1 MTNRKLQ
8 GVNGI
13 SPGLFSTLCE
23 IYTSDNP
30 KVDLEKLDISD
41 IPVLIRILRNTH
53 RHNLEASIVSIHDN
67 VHRMTQL
74 CSPENSTIVN
84 RFFDDYEADIR
95 SHIFFEEKVVF
106 KYVEGLL
113 KGERD
118 SRFSVSMLAE
128 MHNDA
133 EEKLTDFKNIVMN
146 HLPDSDTSDARYEVL
161 VGILNIEDAIRR
173 HTVVEEKVLLPLAEL
188 LEKGREKI
196 ETLKEEE
203 DKDENVL
210 SEREKEIVKEIARGL
225 TNKEIADKLFISVF
239 TVTTHR
245 KNITQKLG
253 IKTIAGLTVYALMN
267 GLLTPEEIEQ

>member
-1 MTNRKLQ
+1 MTPRKLQ
-8 GVNGI
+8 SVNGI
-13 SPGLFSTLCE
+13 SPGLFATLKE

-30 KVDLEKLDISD
+30 KVELEKLDTTD
-41 IPVLIRILRNTH
+41 IPVLLRILRNTH
-53 RHNLEASIVSIHDN
+53 RHYLEASIVSIHDN

-74 CSPENSTIVN
+74 SSPENSAIVN
-84 RFFDDYEADIR
+84 RFFDDYENDIKA
-95 SHIFFEEKVVF
+95 HIHFEEKVVF

-118 SRFSVSMLAE
+118 SRFSVEMLRE
-128 MHNDA
+128 MHDDA
-133 EEKLTDFKNIVMN
+133 EDKLTDFKNIVMN

-173 HTVVEEKVLLPLAEL
+173 HTVIEEKVLLPLAEL
-188 LEKGREKI
+188 LEKGHTKVEASADEKD
-196 ETLKEEE
+196 TQ
-203 DKDENVL
+203 DVL
-210 SEREKEIVKEIARGL
+210 SDREKEIVKEIARGL

-267 GLLTPEEIEQ
+267 GLISQTDIEL

>member
-1 MTNRKLQ
+1 MTPRKLQ
-8 GVNGI
+8 SVNGI
-13 SPGLFSTLCE
+13 SPGLFATLKE

-30 KVDLEKLDISD
+30 KVELEKLDTTD
-41 IPVLIRILRNTH
+41 IPVLLRILRNTH
-53 RHNLEASIVSIHDN
+53 RHYLEASIVSIHDN

-74 CSPENSTIVN
+74 SSPENSAIVN
-84 RFFDDYEADIR
+84 RFFDDYENDIK
-95 SHIFFEEKVVF
+95 SHIHFEEKVVF

-118 SRFSVSMLAE
+118 SRFSVEMLRE
-128 MHNDA
+128 MHDDA
-133 EEKLTDFKNIVMN
+133 EDKLTDFKNIVMN

-173 HTVVEEKVLLPLAEL
+173 HTVIEEKVLLPLAEL
-188 LEKGREKI
+188 LEKGHTKVEASADEKD
-196 ETLKEEE
+196 TQ
-203 DKDENVL
+203 DVL
-210 SEREKEIVKEIARGL
+210 SDREKEIVKEIARGL

-267 GLLTPEEIEQ
+267 GLISQTDIEL

>member
-1 MTNRKLQ
+1 
-8 GVNGI
+8 
-13 SPGLFSTLCE
+13 
-23 IYTSDNP
+23 TSDTP
-30 KVDLEKLDISD
+30 QVDLGKLDTSD
-41 IPVLIRILRNTH
+41 IPVLLRILRNTH
-53 RHNLEASIVSIHDN
+53 RHYLEASIVTIHDN

-74 CSPENSTIVN
+74 STPENSAVIN
-84 RFFDDYEADIR
+84 RFFDDYENDIK
-95 SHIFFEEKVVF
+95 SHIHFEEKVVF
-106 KYVEGLL
+106 KYIEGLL

-118 SRFSVSMLAE
+118 SRFSVGMLRD

-133 EEKLTDFKNIVMN
+133 EDKLTDIKNIVMS

-173 HTVVEEKVLLPLAEL
+173 HTVIEERVLLPLAEL
-188 LEKGREKI
+188 LEKGRDRI
-196 ETLKEEE
+196 ESQEETAAGQ
-203 DKDENVL
+203 DIL
-210 SEREKEIVKEIARGL
+210 SDREKEIVREVARGL

-267 GLLTPEEIEQ
+267 GLISPEEIEQ

>member
-1 MTNRKLQ
+1 
-8 GVNGI
+8 
-13 SPGLFSTLCE
+13 LFSILCE

-30 KVDLEKLDISD
+30 QVDLGKLDTSD
-41 IPVLIRILRNTH
+41 VPVLLRILRNTH
-53 RHNLEASIVSIHDN
+53 RHYLEASIVAIHDN

-74 CSPENSTIVN
+74 STPENSAVIN
-84 RFFDDYEADIR
+84 RFFDDYENDIK
-95 SHIFFEEKVVF
+95 SHIHFEEKVVF
-106 KYVEGLL
+106 KYIEGLL

-118 SRFSVSMLAE
+118 SRFSVGMLRD

-133 EEKLTDFKNIVMN
+133 EDKLTDFKNIVMS

-173 HTVVEEKVLLPLAEL
+173 HTVIEEKVLLPLAEL
-188 LEKGREKI
+188 LEKGRDRI
-196 ETLKEEE
+196 ETQEETGAGQ
-203 DKDENVL
+203 DIL
-210 SEREKEIVKEIARGL
+210 SDREKEIVKEIARGL

-267 GLLTPEEIEQ
+267 GLISPEEIEQ

>member
-1 MTNRKLQ
+1 MTSRNLKS
-8 GVNGI
+8 VNGI
-13 SPGLFSTLCE
+13 SPGLFSILCE

-30 KVDLEKLDISD
+30 QVDLGKLDTSD
-41 IPVLIRILRNTH
+41 VPVLLRILRNTH
-53 RHNLEASIVSIHDN
+53 RHYLEASIVAIHDN

-74 CSPENSTIVN
+74 STPENSAVIN
-84 RFFDDYEADIR
+84 RFFDDYENDIK
-95 SHIFFEEKVVF
+95 SHIHFEEKVVF
-106 KYVEGLL
+106 KYIEGLL

-118 SRFSVSMLAE
+118 SRFSVGMLRD

-133 EEKLTDFKNIVMN
+133 EDKLTDFKNIVMS

-173 HTVVEEKVLLPLAEL
+173 HTVIEEKVLLPLAEL
-188 LEKGREKI
+188 LEKGRDRI
-196 ETLKEEE
+196 ETQEETGSGQ
-203 DKDENVL
+203 DIL
-210 SEREKEIVKEIARGL
+210 SDREKEIVKEIARGL

-267 GLLTPEEIEQ
+267 GLISPEEIEQ

>member
-1 MTNRKLQ
+1 MTSRKLQ
-8 GVNGI
+8 SVNGI
-13 SPGLFSTLCE
+13 SPGLFSILCE

-30 KVDLEKLDISD
+30 QVDLGKLDTSD
-41 IPVLIRILRNTH
+41 VPVLLRILRNTH
-53 RHNLEASIVSIHDN
+53 RHYLEASIVAIHDN

-74 CSPENSTIVN
+74 STPENSAVIN
-84 RFFDDYEADIR
+84 RFFDDYENDIK
-95 SHIFFEEKVVF
+95 SHIHFEEKVVF
-106 KYVEGLL
+106 KYIEGLL

-118 SRFSVSMLAE
+118 SRFSVGMLRD

-133 EEKLTDFKNIVMN
+133 EDKLTDFKNIVMS

-173 HTVVEEKVLLPLAEL
+173 HTVIEEKVLLPLAEL
-188 LEKGREKI
+188 LEKGRDRI
-196 ETLKEEE
+196 ETQEETGAGQ
-203 DKDENVL
+203 DIL
-210 SEREKEIVKEIARGL
+210 SDREKEIVKEIARGL

-267 GLLTPEEIEQ
+267 RLISPEEIEQ

>member
-1 MTNRKLQ
+1 MTSRKRKS
-8 GVNGI
+8 VNGI
-13 SPGLFSTLCE
+13 SPGLFSILCE

-30 KVDLEKLDISD
+30 QVDLGKLDTSD
-41 IPVLIRILRNTH
+41 VPVLLRILRNTH
-53 RHNLEASIVSIHDN
+53 RHYLEASIVAIHDN

-74 CSPENSTIVN
+74 STPENSAVIN
-84 RFFDDYEADIR
+84 RFFDDYENDIK
-95 SHIFFEEKVVF
+95 SHIHFEEKVVF
-106 KYVEGLL
+106 KYIEGLL

-118 SRFSVSMLAE
+118 SRFSVGMLRD

-133 EEKLTDFKNIVMN
+133 EDKLTDFKNIVMS

-173 HTVVEEKVLLPLAEL
+173 HTVIEEKVLLPLAEL
-188 LEKGREKI
+188 LEKGRDRI
-196 ETLKEEE
+196 ETQEETGSGQ
-203 DKDENVL
+203 DIL
-210 SEREKEIVKEIARGL
+210 SDREKEIVKEIARGL

-267 GLLTPEEIEQ
+267 GLISPEEIEQ

>member
-1 MTNRKLQ
+1 MTSRKLKS
-8 GVNGI
+8 VNGI
-13 SPGLFSTLCE
+13 SPGLFSILCE

-30 KVDLEKLDISD
+30 QVDLGKLDPSD
-41 IPVLIRILRNTH
+41 IPVLLRILRNTH
-53 RHNLEASIVSIHDN
+53 RHYLEASIVAIHDN

-74 CSPENSTIVN
+74 STPENSAVIN
-84 RFFDDYEADIR
+84 RFFDDYENDIK
-95 SHIFFEEKVVF
+95 SHIHFEEKVVF
-106 KYVEGLL
+106 KYIEGLL

-118 SRFSVSMLAE
+118 SRFSVGMLRD

-133 EEKLTDFKNIVMN
+133 EDKLTDFKNIVMS

-173 HTVVEEKVLLPLAEL
+173 HTVIEEKVLLPLAEL
-188 LEKGREKI
+188 LEKGRDRI
-196 ETLKEEE
+196 ETQEETGAGQ
-203 DKDENVL
+203 DIL
-210 SEREKEIVKEIARGL
+210 SDREKEIVKEIARGL

-267 GLLTPEEIEQ
+267 RLISPEEIEQ

>member
-1 MTNRKLQ
+1 MTSRKLQ
-8 GVNGI
+8 SVNGI
-13 SPGLFSTLCE
+13 SPGLFSILCE

-30 KVDLEKLDISD
+30 QVDLGKLDTSD
-41 IPVLIRILRNTH
+41 VPVLLRILRNTH
-53 RHNLEASIVSIHDN
+53 RHYLEASIVAIHDN

-74 CSPENSTIVN
+74 STPENSAVIN
-84 RFFDDYEADIR
+84 RFFDDYENDIK
-95 SHIFFEEKVVF
+95 SHIHFEEKVVF
-106 KYVEGLL
+106 KYIEGLL

-118 SRFSVSMLAE
+118 SRFSVGMLRD

-133 EEKLTDFKNIVMN
+133 EDKLTDFKNIVMS

-173 HTVVEEKVLLPLAEL
+173 HTVIEERVLLPLAEL
-188 LEKGREKI
+188 LEKGRDRI
-196 ETLKEEE
+196 ESQEETGAGQ
-203 DKDENVL
+203 DIL
-210 SEREKEIVKEIARGL
+210 SDREKEIVREVARGL

-267 GLLTPEEIEQ
+267 GLISPDEIEQ

>member
-8 GVNGI
+8 SVNGI
-13 SPGLFSTLCE
+13 SPGLFATLCE

-30 KVDLEKLDISD
+30 QVDLQKLDTFD
-41 IPVLIRILRNTH
+41 IPVLLRILRNTH
-53 RHNLEASIVSIHDN
+53 RHYLEASIVAIHDN

-74 CSPENSTIVN
+74 STPENSAVIN
-84 RFFDDYEADIR
+84 RFFDEYEADIR
-95 SHIFFEEKVVF
+95 AHIHFEEKVVF

-161 VGILNIEDAIRR
+161 VGILNVEDAIRR

-188 LEKGREKI
+188 LEKGQSRFEPKH
-196 ETLKEEE
+196 EEE
-203 DKDENVL
+203 ESGSIL
-210 SEREKEIVKEIARGL
+210 SDREKEIVAEVARGL

-253 IKTIAGLTVYALMN
+253 IKSIAGLTVYALMN
-267 GLLTPEEIEQ
+267 GLIRQDEIEL

>member
-1 MTNRKLQ
+1 MTSRNLKS
-8 GVNGI
+8 VNGI
-13 SPGLFSTLCE
+13 SPGLFSILCE

-30 KVDLEKLDISD
+30 QVDLGKLDTSD
-41 IPVLIRILRNTH
+41 VPVLLRILRNTH
-53 RHNLEASIVSIHDN
+53 RHYLEASIVAIHDN

-74 CSPENSTIVN
+74 STPENSAVIN
-84 RFFDDYEADIR
+84 RFFDDYENDIK
-95 SHIFFEEKVVF
+95 SHIHFEEKVVF
-106 KYVEGLL
+106 KYIEGLL

-118 SRFSVSMLAE
+118 SRFSVGMLRD

-133 EEKLTDFKNIVMN
+133 EDKLTDFKNIVMS

-173 HTVVEEKVLLPLAEL
+173 HTVIEEKVLLPLAEL
-188 LEKGREKI
+188 LEKGRDRI
-196 ETLKEEE
+196 ETQEETGAGQ
-203 DKDENVL
+203 DIL
-210 SEREKEIVKEIARGL
+210 SDREKEIVKEIARGL

-267 GLLTPEEIEQ
+267 GLISPEEIEQ

>member
-1 MTNRKLQ
+1 MTSRKLQ
-8 GVNGI
+8 SVNGI
-13 SPGLFSTLCE
+13 SPGLFSILCE

-30 KVDLEKLDISD
+30 QVDLGKLDTSD
-41 IPVLIRILRNTH
+41 VPVLLRILRNTH
-53 RHNLEASIVSIHDN
+53 RHYLEASIVAIHDN

-74 CSPENSTIVN
+74 STPENSAVIN
-84 RFFDDYEADIR
+84 RFFDDYENDIK
-95 SHIFFEEKVVF
+95 SHIHFEEKVVF
-106 KYVEGLL
+106 KYIEGLL

-118 SRFSVSMLAE
+118 SRFSVGMLRD

-133 EEKLTDFKNIVMN
+133 EDKLTDFKNIVMS

-173 HTVVEEKVLLPLAEL
+173 HTVIEERVLLPLAEL
-188 LEKGREKI
+188 LEKGRDRI
-196 ETLKEEE
+196 ESQEETGAGQ
-203 DKDENVL
+203 DIL
-210 SEREKEIVKEIARGL
+210 SDREKEIVREVARGL

-267 GLLTPEEIEQ
+267 GLISPEEIEQ

>member
-1 MTNRKLQ
+1 MTSRKLKS
-8 GVNGI
+8 VNGI
-13 SPGLFSTLCE
+13 SPGLFSILCE

-30 KVDLEKLDISD
+30 QVDLGKLDTSD
-41 IPVLIRILRNTH
+41 VPVLLRILRNTH
-53 RHNLEASIVSIHDN
+53 RHYLEASIVAIHDN

-74 CSPENSTIVN
+74 STPENSAVIN
-84 RFFDDYEADIR
+84 RFFDDYENDIK
-95 SHIFFEEKVVF
+95 SHIHFEEKVVF
-106 KYVEGLL
+106 KYIEGLL
-113 KGERD
+113 KDERD
-118 SRFSVSMLAE
+118 SRFSVGMLRD

-133 EEKLTDFKNIVMN
+133 EDKLTDFKNIVMS

-173 HTVVEEKVLLPLAEL
+173 HTVIEEKVLLPLAEL
-188 LEKGREKI
+188 LEKGRDRI
-196 ETLKEEE
+196 ETQEETGAGQ
-203 DKDENVL
+203 DIL
-210 SEREKEIVKEIARGL
+210 SDREKEIVKEIARGL

-267 GLLTPEEIEQ
+267 GLISPEEIEQ

>member
-1 MTNRKLQ
+1 MTSRKLQ
-8 GVNGI
+8 SVNGI
-13 SPGLFSTLCE
+13 STGLFSILCE

-30 KVDLEKLDISD
+30 QVDLGKLDTSD
-41 IPVLIRILRNTH
+41 IPVLLRILRNTH
-53 RHNLEASIVSIHDN
+53 RHYLEASIVAIHDN

-74 CSPENSTIVN
+74 STPENSAVIN
-84 RFFDDYEADIR
+84 RFFDDYENDIK
-95 SHIFFEEKVVF
+95 SHIHFEEKVVF
-106 KYVEGLL
+106 KYIEGLL

-118 SRFSVSMLAE
+118 SRFSVGMLRD

-133 EEKLTDFKNIVMN
+133 EDKLTDFKNIVMS

-173 HTVVEEKVLLPLAEL
+173 HTVIEERVLLPLAEL
-188 LEKGREKI
+188 LEKGRDRI
-196 ETLKEEE
+196 ESQEETGAGQ
-203 DKDENVL
+203 DIL
-210 SEREKEIVKEIARGL
+210 SDREKEIVREVARGL

-267 GLLTPEEIEQ
+267 GLISPEEIEQ

>member
-1 MTNRKLQ
+1 MTSRKLKS
-8 GVNGI
+8 VNGI
-13 SPGLFSTLCE
+13 SPGLFSILCE

-30 KVDLEKLDISD
+30 HVDLGKLDTSD
-41 IPVLIRILRNTH
+41 IPVLLRILRNTH
-53 RHNLEASIVSIHDN
+53 RHYLEASIVAIHDN

-74 CSPENSTIVN
+74 STPENSAVIN
-84 RFFDDYEADIR
+84 RFFDDYENDIK
-95 SHIFFEEKVVF
+95 SHIHFEEKVVF
-106 KYVEGLL
+106 KYIEGLL

-118 SRFSVSMLAE
+118 SRFSVGMLRE

-133 EEKLTDFKNIVMN
+133 EDKLTDFKNIVMS

-173 HTVVEEKVLLPLAEL
+173 HTVIEEKVLLPLAEL
-188 LEKGREKI
+188 LEKGRDRI
-196 ETLKEEE
+196 ETQEETGAGQ
-203 DKDENVL
+203 DIL
-210 SEREKEIVKEIARGL
+210 SDREKEIVKEIARGL

-267 GLLTPEEIEQ
+267 GLISPEEIEQ

>member
-1 MTNRKLQ
+1 MTSRKLQ
-8 GVNGI
+8 SVNGI
-13 SPGLFSTLCE
+13 SPGLFSILCE

-30 KVDLEKLDISD
+30 QVDLGKLDTSD
-41 IPVLIRILRNTH
+41 IPVLLRILRNTH
-53 RHNLEASIVSIHDN
+53 RHYLEASIVAIHDN
-67 VHRMTQL
+67 IHRMTQL
-74 CSPENSTIVN
+74 STPENSAVIN
-84 RFFDDYEADIR
+84 RFFDDYENDIK
-95 SHIFFEEKVVF
+95 SHIHFEEKVVF
-106 KYVEGLL
+106 KYIEGLL

-118 SRFSVSMLAE
+118 SRFSVGMLRD

-133 EEKLTDFKNIVMN
+133 EDKLTDFKNIVMS

-173 HTVVEEKVLLPLAEL
+173 HTVIEERVLLPLAEL
-188 LEKGREKI
+188 LEKGRDRI
-196 ETLKEEE
+196 ESQEETGAGQ
-203 DKDENVL
+203 DIL
-210 SEREKEIVKEIARGL
+210 SDREKEIVREVARGL

-267 GLLTPEEIEQ
+267 GLISPEEIEQ

>member
-1 MTNRKLQ
+1 MPSRKLKS
-8 GVNGI
+8 VNGI
-13 SPGLFSTLCE
+13 SPGLFSILCE

-30 KVDLEKLDISD
+30 QVELGKLDTSD
-41 IPVLIRILRNTH
+41 VPVLLRILRNTH
-53 RHNLEASIVSIHDN
+53 RHYLEASIVAIHDN

-74 CSPENSTIVN
+74 STPENSAVIN
-84 RFFDDYEADIR
+84 RFFDDYENDIK
-95 SHIFFEEKVVF
+95 SHIHFEEKVVF
-106 KYVEGLL
+106 KYIEGLL

-118 SRFSVSMLAE
+118 SRFSVGMLRD

-133 EEKLTDFKNIVMN
+133 EDKLTDFKNIVMS

-173 HTVVEEKVLLPLAEL
+173 HTVIEEKVLLPLAEL
-188 LEKGREKI
+188 LEKGRDRI
-196 ETLKEEE
+196 ETQEETGAGQ
-203 DKDENVL
+203 DIL
-210 SEREKEIVKEIARGL
+210 SDREKEIVKEIARGL

-267 GLLTPEEIEQ
+267 GLISPEEIEQ

>member
-1 MTNRKLQ
+1 MTNRKLKS
-8 GVNGI
+8 VNGI
-13 SPGLFSTLCE
+13 SPGLFSILCE

-30 KVDLEKLDISD
+30 QVDLGKLDTSD
-41 IPVLIRILRNTH
+41 IPVLLRILRNTH
-53 RHNLEASIVSIHDN
+53 RHYLEASIVAIHDN

-74 CSPENSTIVN
+74 STPENSAVIN
-84 RFFDDYEADIR
+84 RFFDDYENDIK
-95 SHIFFEEKVVF
+95 SHIHFEEKVVF
-106 KYVEGLL
+106 KYIEGLL

-118 SRFSVSMLAE
+118 SRFSVGMLRD

-133 EEKLTDFKNIVMN
+133 EDKLTDFKNIVMS

-173 HTVVEEKVLLPLAEL
+173 HTVIEERVLLPLAEL
-188 LEKGREKI
+188 LEKGRDRI
-196 ETLKEEE
+196 ESQEETGAGQ
-203 DKDENVL
+203 DIL
-210 SEREKEIVKEIARGL
+210 SDREKEIVKEIARGL

-267 GLLTPEEIEQ
+267 GLLTPQEIEQ

>member
-1 MTNRKLQ
+1 MTSRKLKS
-8 GVNGI
+8 VNGI
-13 SPGLFSTLCE
+13 SPGLFSILCE

-30 KVDLEKLDISD
+30 QVDLGKLDTSD
-41 IPVLIRILRNTH
+41 VPVLLRILRNTH
-53 RHNLEASIVSIHDN
+53 RHYLEASIVAIHDN
-67 VHRMTQL
+67 VHRMTQI
-74 CSPENSTIVN
+74 STPENSAVIN
-84 RFFDDYEADIR
+84 RFFDDYENDIK
-95 SHIFFEEKVVF
+95 SHIHFEEKVVF
-106 KYVEGLL
+106 KYIEGLL

-118 SRFSVSMLAE
+118 SRFSVGMLRD

-133 EEKLTDFKNIVMN
+133 EDKLTDFKNIVMS

-173 HTVVEEKVLLPLAEL
+173 HTVIEEKVLLPLAEL
-188 LEKGREKI
+188 LEKGRDRI
-196 ETLKEEE
+196 ESQEETGAGQ
-203 DKDENVL
+203 DIL
-210 SEREKEIVKEIARGL
+210 SDREKEIVKEIARGL

-267 GLLTPEEIEQ
+267 GLISPEEIEQ